1 MQYMLMIYGEDGSG
15 PAPKTA
21 EFGEMMQGYGALT
34 EEVRAKDNMVA
45 GDPLQPVSTATTV
58 RVRDGAMHTTDGP
71 FAETKETL
79 GGYYILECE
88 NLDEAIDYAAKIP
101 GAKHGSIEVRPIM
114 VCG

>member
-1 MQYMLMIYGEDGSG
+1 MQYMLMIYSEEGSG
-15 PAPKTA
+15 PAPETA
-21 EFGEMMQGYGALT
+21 EFGEMMQGYGAFT
-34 EEVRAKDNMVA
+34 EEVRAKDKMVA

-88 NLDEAIDYAAKIP
+88 NLDEAIEYAAKIP
-101 GAKHGSIEVRPIM
+101 GAKHGSIDVRPIM
-114 VCG
+114 VFG